1 MITLTTTM
9 IAAIATFDPAQ
20 SRINSHI
27 YNEGPRCVVCGDEY
41 TYDYPKGPS
50 PCCDDCAH
58 EVVEAMAAL
67 LNSDHSRWLREGR
80 PQATSDITE
89 KRIERELL
97 GPSIS
102 VDGLYKDTDV
112 RPHFYAMID
121 DVTRLSAALA
131 VLFPTAKPL
140 PREGAIDRSIRYLE
154 LLKSARDTACEAW
167 ASQIQDSRHTH
178 IEDYR
183 HNLDRIDAV
192 SKVPL

>member
-121 DVTRLSAALA
+121 DVTRLSAALT
-131 VLFPTAKPL
+131 VLFPGRKPL
-140 PREGAIDRSIRYLE
+140 QREGGNEGAIDRAIRYLE
-154 LLKSARDTACEAW
+154 LLKSARDTAVELATTHLPEDRQEILEA
-167 ASQIQDSRHTH
+167 AR
-178 IEDYR
+178 
-183 HNLDRIDAV
+183 
-192 SKVPL
+192 VPE